1 MRTIESLNMQT
12 KNTHNLMYTSFCE
25 YVRTE
30 RRSSESERHYA
41 GRLLGLQCQ
50 LMPLQTTL

>member
-1 MRTIESLNMQT
+1 MRTIELLDLQT
-12 KNTHNLMYTSFCE
+12 KNTHSLMYTSFCE